1 MKLFLNFEIL
11 FEYFSVN
18 FANEKFFSK
27 ALFFVSLFFINF
39 FVDQNY
45 SSLLQPTFCYRSS
58 LTQIFYKMDVLKSS
72 VKLIGKQRCRLG
84 ACNYSKGDPQA
95 VIFFCEFYK
104 IF

>member
-18 FANEKFFSK
+18 FENEKFFSK
-27 ALFFVSLFFINF
+27 ALFFINF

-58 LTQIFYKMDVLKSS
+58 LTQIFYKTDVLKSS
-72 VKLIGKQRCRLG
+72 VKLIGKQRCRIG
-84 ACNYSKGDPQA
+84 ACNYSKGDPHA
-95 VIFFCEFYK
+95 VIFFCKFYK